1 MSAEQIKSDYALG
14 EGSHSVTVYVNDT
27 AGNWNSSTVG
37 FGIHTYIPPASSS
50 ISGFVTYAC
59 ETGLAEATVNLS
71 LSQSGNGNETPA
83 IKSTVTDSN
92 GSYMFINVYPGTYNI
107 TASRRGFWYNSSSVT
122 VTGAPASESYTLNL
136 TLWLKGDLNNNVYR
150 LE

>member
-59 ETGLAEATVNLS
+59 NETGLAGATVNLS
-71 LSQSGNGNETPA
+71 LSQPGNGNET
-83 IKSTVTDSN
+83 
-92 GSYMFINVYPGTYNI
+92 
-107 TASRRGFWYNSSSVT
+107 
-122 VTGAPASESYTLNL
+122 
-136 TLWLKGDLNNNVYR
+136 
-150 LE
+150 